1 MLSCATAI
9 TDDVIMWSITSRWCQ
24 AVIMSNCHYWWC
36 HPVSLSLLMMLCCDI
51 DLSDV
56 ILCNCHYWW
65 CHPVRYH
72 IMIMSNCHHAKR
84 WNVDAEMII
93 SATFSTEMS
102 MFQCWREDDGHGH
115 QHFNTR
121 VNGNFA
127 VPAHYG
133 PRVEADTCLSQ
144 TDHSETKPI
153 VKILLGVRTGWYL
166 QWHC

>member
-9 TDDVIMWSITSRWCQ
+9 TDDVILWSITSRWCQ

-72 IMIMSNCHHAKR
+72 IMMMSNCHHAKR
-84 WNVDAEMII
+84 WSVDAEIII
-93 SATFSTEMS
+93 SATFSTEAEGKNLTQQSQSRLIDRSPHLSVNSKLMIASWNS
-102 MFQCWREDDGHGH
+102 MLM
-115 QHFNTR
+115 T
-121 VNGNFA
+121 A
-127 VPAHYG
+127 
-133 PRVEADTCLSQ
+133 CLLCKEEL
-144 TDHSETKPI
+144 TI
-153 VKILLGVRTGWYL
+153 VHVRKGL
-166 QWHC
+166 RK